1 MLQETRPTVLI
12 TGSNGFLGQAI
23 ARGPLGSYRVI
34 GLDLDKPKQ
43 PLDGMEAIGVDLTS
57 DTSVADALEQVRGM
71 AGDRIASVIHLAA
84 YYDTSGE
91 DNPKYD
97 AVTVQG
103 TRRLLE
109 ALKAF
114 ETGQFVFSSTMLVHA
129 PSPDR
134 GVKIDEE
141 SRSTRLG
148 PIRSRRPRPRS

>member
-1 MLQETRPTVLI
+1 MET
-12 TGSNGFLGQAI
+12 
-23 ARGPLGSYRVI
+23 
-34 GLDLDKPKQ
+34 
-43 PLDGMEAIGVDLTS
+43 IGVDLTS

-84 YYDTSGE
+84 NYDTSGE